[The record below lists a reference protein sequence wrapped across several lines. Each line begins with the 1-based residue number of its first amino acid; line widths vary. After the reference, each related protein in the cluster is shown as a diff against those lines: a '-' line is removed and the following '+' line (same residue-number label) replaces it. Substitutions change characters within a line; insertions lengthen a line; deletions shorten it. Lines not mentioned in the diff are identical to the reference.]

1 MKLTQHE
8 KDIKNIRRRVPAQAF
23 VISDKWLSQQLK
35 RSVCP
40 ITGLWLWLVTLHYP
54 VWPHA
59 LESPQP
65 SQPIKT
71 WLSAGHEV
79 QPASGGGGPETSQW
93 AVIVVRSGPRQTVT
107 VCWPPPNKMWNSRSG
122 GDGVA
127 LLQCLFTWFAVIG
140 FTVNNWV
147 PTATNMICKLWS
159 DWSHFSQ
166 SRTNIITPGELNG
179 IHTWMFFL
187 NPRIFSQVCTK
198 QAYLA
203 HQRAPPGWIIW
214 HQ

>member
-1 MKLTQHE
+1 MHLSLPLPLPVKTWSSVGRE
-8 KDIKNIRRRVPAQAF
+8 VQA
-23 VISDKWLSQQLK
+23 VMVAMVGPPSGRWLLSEVVQVVQG
-35 RSVCP
+35 R
-40 ITGLWLWLVTLHYP
+40 
-54 VWPHA
+54 
-59 LESPQP
+59 Q
-65 SQPIKT
+65 
-71 WLSAGHEV
+71 WLSAYAG
-79 QPASGGGGPETSQW
+79 QQSIKCET
-93 AVIVVRSGPRQTVT
+93 
-107 VCWPPPNKMWNSRSG
+107 
-122 GDGVA
+122 
-127 LLQCLFTWFAVIG
+127 LQQLTGNVECLFTWFAVIG

-203 HQRAPPGWIIW
+203 HHRAPPGWIIW